1 MKEESTG
8 NSILE
13 NEEDDSKRNIENI
26 SEISLE
32 TEIKN
37 DFKIKKNNFKC
48 YFKCFSKNNRII
60 LTIIIIIESIIC
72 SFNFFNIFAYFEIQT
87 PFDSDLFNDYI
98 LLILIEICFFS
109 FFSMIIIEN
118 NFSIGIY
125 LFNLLQILGCLF
137 GIFQNKQKF
146 IFKEIS
152 YFCFISSFPF
162 LFNLFSKIYN
172 IFFDYSN
179 RIKILSLFFAS
190 FSFGS
195 FLSFIFNNKF
205 TIAETEDLIKI
216 QKKIQIIFILIYF
229 INLIFLFNPF
239 PKKFYSQSS
248 RKKYNNYLSVKIK
261 TSLINIFKQK
271 DLLFSF
277 IASILFFLTIY
288 NIFFIYKT
296 KMRKDVCSSILFF
309 FFGILG
315 CLFINLFKF
324 KNIKLYKKIM
334 ILCNLSVLFSLI
346 FLIFSNKYISYIF
359 NIINGFFFFSF
370 LIVNL
375 DFLIDII
382 FPFGE
387 SIASTLIL
395 FFSSLFFFL
404 IYFLKKKYKNNHIE
418 IVIQFIS
425 YIISLIIII
434 FNKKV
439 IMKRILIDGS
449 DLNIKF

>member
-1 MKEESTG
+1 MKESSG

-13 NEEDDSKRNIENI
+13 DDDDSKR
-26 SEISLE
+26 SSISLE
-32 TEIKN
+32 IEIKN
-37 DFKIKKNNFKC
+37 NLKLKKVNFKC
-48 YFKCFSKNNRII
+48 LSKNIRII

-179 RIKILSLFFAS
+179 RIKILSLFFSS

-205 TIAETEDLIKI
+205 SIAETEELIKI
-216 QKKIQIIFILIYF
+216 QKKFQIIFILIYF

-248 RKKYNNYLSVKIK
+248 RKKYNNHLSIKIK
-261 TSLINIFKQK
+261 TSLFNIFKQK

-277 IASILFFLTIY
+277 LASILFFLTIY
-288 NIFFIYKT
+288 NIFFNYET
-296 KMRKDVCSSILFF
+296 KMRKDIYSSILFF
-309 FFGILG
+309 FFGFLG
-315 CLFINLFKF
+315 CLFTNFFNF
-324 KNIKLYKKIM
+324 KNKNLYKKLM
-334 ILCNLSVLFSLI
+334 IICNLGVLISLI
-346 FLIFSNKYISYIF
+346 FLIISYKYIIYLF

-387 SIASTLIL
+387 SIASTLVL
-395 FFSSLFFFL
+395 FFSSIFFL
-404 IYFLKKKYKNNHIE
+404 IIYLMKKKFKNIHIE
-418 IVIQFIS
+418 IIIQFVF
-425 YIISLIIII
+425 YLISLIIILL
-434 FNKKV
+434 NKKI
-439 IMKRILIDGS
+439 IMKRFLIDGS
-449 DLNIKF
+449 ELNVKL